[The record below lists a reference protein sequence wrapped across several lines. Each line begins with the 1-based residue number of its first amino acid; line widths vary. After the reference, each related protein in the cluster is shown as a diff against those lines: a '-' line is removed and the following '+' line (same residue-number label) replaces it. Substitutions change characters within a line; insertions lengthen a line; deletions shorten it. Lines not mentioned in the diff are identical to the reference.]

1 MKKIITSVMMLS
13 ASFLAFG
20 QGVLIKDTLHN
31 NITET
36 VYHVSLLPNS
46 YADNEF
52 LVLNT
57 NSTSGS
63 YKVRRTILVMDSMDS
78 TQFCWGG
85 SCYGY
90 PANVSTYNENIAS
103 GDSVTFAQGGIHIHF
118 VSGPSSIVR
127 KVHYKIYNTNTTT
140 FPADTT
146 GFTIQYNPIS
156 AGVNELK
163 ADGGISYVFPNPASG
178 NATIKYDISANGK
191 KAKLVFYDMLGKEVK
206 EINLNDKQ
214 GVAKVAT
221 DDLFAGVY
229 FYSLLVDDKII
240 STKKFVVTH

>member
-1 MKKIITSVMMLS
+1 MKKIITSILILS
-13 ASFLAFG
+13 THFLTFG
-20 QGVLIKDTLHN
+20 QGVVIKDLAHN
-31 NITET
+31 NVTET

-57 NSTSGS
+57 NSSSGS
-63 YKVRRTILVMDSMDS
+63 YKVRRTILVMDTQDS

-85 SCYGY
+85 TCYGY

-103 GDSVTFAQGGIHIHF
+103 GDSVNFAQGGMHIHF
-118 VSGPSSIVR
+118 VSGPSTVIR

-146 GFTIQYNPIS
+146 GFTIQYDPTG

-163 ADGGISYVFPNPASG
+163 ADGEISNVFPNPASG
-178 NATIKYDISANGK
+178 NAIIKYDVSANGK
-191 KAKLVFYDMLGKEVK
+191 KAKIVFYDMLGKEVK

-214 GVAKVAT
+214 GIAKVAT

-229 FYSLLVDDKII
+229 FYSLLIDDKII
-240 STKKFVVTH
+240 STKKFVVTR